1 MLRAALRGQAISYFF
16 AVAQGAGALAPVIYG
31 WMIGDGSDRGPLTI
45 GYYFGAALMLV
56 GGIVAWVFGINAER
70 QSLED
75 IADPLSKVGSASDTR
90 SEMSRG
96 EQQ

>member
-1 MLRAALRGQAISYFF
+1 ML
-16 AVAQGAGALAPVIYG
+16 
-31 WMIGDGSDRGPLTI
+31 T
-45 GYYFGAALMLV
+45 
-56 GGIVAWVFGINAER
+56 GGIVALIFGINAER

-90 SEMSRG
+90 TTASG